1 MVAKEGKEIYNLEHY
16 NKQEE
21 SGGYDSA
28 NQFQHFDAIRPALGI
43 YVLRLHTGLSTFFM
57 SLMCGVGGS
66 CRGQCRLPPL

>member
-21 SGGYDSA
+21 SGGYYSA

-43 YVLRLHTGLSTFFM
+43 YVLRLHTGLSTFFYV
-57 SLMCGVGGS
+57 SYV
-66 CRGQCRLPPL
+66 RGRRKLSGTV